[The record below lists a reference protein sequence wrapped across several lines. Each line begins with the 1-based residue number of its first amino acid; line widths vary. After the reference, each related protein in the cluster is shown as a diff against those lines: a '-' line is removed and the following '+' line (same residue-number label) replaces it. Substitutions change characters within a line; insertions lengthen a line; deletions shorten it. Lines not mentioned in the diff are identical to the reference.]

1 MSHSDGHRFKTGQNE
16 SREFTPIPLASLR
29 ACASQ
34 LGASPSRTRHA
45 RTRSRIPQVERRR
58 PQQVADGGRTA
69 QFRLPRRPRAAGAW
83 LRGGSTPAAMPP
95 AGTEALTS
103 RRRDERRRG
112 AAFVSSRA
120 LRYRLQA
127 WPVFALVSPSLCSSL
142 VHEHRKE
149 ACRRTFQA
157 TKLPAADITGNN

>member
-1 MSHSDGHRFKTGQNE
+1 MRASFQNWSNGVPRVPPNPARFSSRLRKPARGLPLTHPPRTHPQPHPTIGTG
-16 SREFTPIPLASLR
+16 
-29 ACASQ
+29 
-34 LGASPSRTRHA
+34 
-45 RTRSRIPQVERRR
+45 RR
-58 PQQVADGGRTA
+58 QQRVADGGRTA